1 MKIARNITT
10 SILLVVA
17 GLSFGPIVHAQS
29 ADGEE
34 AKITAAEPMVGISRG
49 TDEAVNVTPTNPT
62 PVQMP
67 AKKFQLIEYANA
79 PDAQEIAMY
88 AVSPPVLQD
97 GAEITIMNAPE
108 GFDSAAHV
116 LFNGSSSVYLIN
128 NIQEEESALSRSKDL
143 ERMLI
148 EELGL
153 KREDAA
159 NENVISASTFVS
171 TKEEDLKIVNVIVA
185 KNFLS
190 GNTVTLAFSY

>member
-1 MKIARNITT
+1 MKIAKNIKT
-10 SILLVVA
+10 SILLVAA
-17 GLSFGPIVHAQS
+17 GLSFGSIVHAQS
-29 ADGEE
+29 TDGEE
-34 AKITAAEPMVGISRG
+34 TKITGKEPMVGISRG
-49 TDEAVNVTPTNPT
+49 TDEAVTVTPSDTAPVPT
-62 PVQMP
+62 
-67 AKKFQLIEYANA
+67 KKFQLIEYANA
-79 PDAQEIAMY
+79 PDAQEVAMY

-97 GAEITIMNAPE
+97 GAEITIMKAPE

-116 LFNGSSSVYLIN
+116 LFNGSSSIYLIN
-128 NIQEEESALSRSKDL
+128 NIQEEEAALSRSKEL
-143 ERMLI
+143 ERMLL

-171 TKEEDLKIVNVIVA
+171 TKEEDLKMVNVIVA